1 MAAGL
6 AALNP
11 VSIIPYLYYPF
22 AIGIAAILSILFRY
36 PRRYS

>member
-1 MAAGL
+1 
-6 AALNP
+6 

-22 AIGIAAILSILFRY
+22 AIGIAALLAIVVRY